1 MDWIIAKPMAKSF
14 DPVQKR
20 VKIPYCEAVSPGLTF
35 APFGRVRYATTPAKV
50 NEHIFT
56 SAQAPIT
63 RKSTEDKSSFATFR
77 KIKSGRHIF
86 PTIGPMPLLALGGMN
101 PVSFPKYPRSIVKK
115 MMDKELT
122 RVASVSPPV
131 VGGAVLLEDMLF
143 IILQP
148 LCSVYI
154 LYVLRIIIQNVT
166 LLVPGTEKSSMSP
179 RLRGELF

>member
-1 MDWIIAKPMAKSF
+1 M
-14 DPVQKR
+14 
-20 VKIPYCEAVSPGLTF
+20 
-35 APFGRVRYATTPAKV
+35 

-154 LYVLRIIIQNVT
+154 YLYVLRIIIQNVT

-179 RLRGELF
+179 RLRGELFGERSTTNSTTV